1 MSGFSVRVRIDD
13 SSMRRRIS
21 RFARATGD
29 MTPALKAFGVYMEGR
44 TEERFSGE
52 HDPEGKRWQDWSKAT
67 KKSDPTTSHGRRKIL
82 TKSHRLRR
90 SVTAHPGRTSVVLG
104 TNAIY
109 GRIHQLG
116 GRAGRGHRVII
127 PARPYAGFNA
137 DDVAEFIATLKDHLE
152 LSR

>member
-1 MSGFSVRVRIDD
+1 MSGFSVRVSIDD

-21 RFARATGD
+21 RFVSAAGD
-29 MTPALKAFGVYMEGR
+29 MTPAFKAFGVYMVGR

-52 HDPEGKRWQDWSKAT
+52 HDPEGNRWQDWSEVTKAI
-67 KKSDPTTSHGRRKIL
+67 DPTTGHGRRKIL

-90 SVTAHPGRTSVVLG
+90 SVVPHIGRTYIALG
-104 TNAIY
+104 TNVEY

-116 GRAGRGHRVII
+116 GKAGRGRKVTI